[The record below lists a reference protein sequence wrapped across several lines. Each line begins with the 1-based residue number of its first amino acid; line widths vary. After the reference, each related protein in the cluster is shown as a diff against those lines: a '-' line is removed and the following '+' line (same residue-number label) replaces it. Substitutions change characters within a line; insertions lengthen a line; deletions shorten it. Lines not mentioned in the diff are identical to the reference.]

1 LKILDRY
8 ILLAYL
14 KTFFSVFIILM
25 FIFVLQTIWLY
36 IAELAGKDLD
46 STIVLKFLWFVSPTL
61 IPLVLPLTILV
72 ASLMVFGSLSE
83 HYEFAAMKSTGISL
97 QRAMGSLMFFIVILS
112 AIAFIF
118 ANNIIP
124 YSQYKFKN
132 LRRNISQVSPAM
144 AITEGQFSP
153 IGDDFNIKVEKKTGE
168 NGQYLDQVIIH
179 TKNNINPNKNATVI
193 IAEKGELKSQLG
205 SNTLS
210 LVLMNGNYYDDILT
224 RNTHKNSK
232 LPFVKS
238 YFDEYTLHID
248 LSKINDVDIEKE
260 NDFNDQNMFTISELR
275 KEIDSLASRYSYDI
289 RTFTEETYFRTGLTQ
304 LYLKRNQ
311 ATSNIEEVI
320 FETRDDLLDQF
331 DVKTQEELLS
341 LAINNVN
348 HTKQQVLSKKKDF
361 AKKVTQLNKHE
372 IALHEKYVLAIA
384 CVVLFFVGAPLGA
397 IIRKG
402 GMGLPMV
409 VAISLFLTYHF
420 IGIFAKNSAA
430 DGTLHPLIASWLSTL
445 ILMPLGVWLTLRATS
460 DQGIFDTDAFIAGIT
475 RPFRRLIKYKKN
487 KKIK

>member
-1 LKILDRY
+1 
-8 ILLAYL
+8 
-14 KTFFSVFIILM
+14 
-25 FIFVLQTIWLY
+25 
-36 IAELAGKDLD
+36 
-46 STIVLKFLWFVSPTL
+46 
-61 IPLVLPLTILV
+61 
-72 ASLMVFGSLSE
+72 
-83 HYEFAAMKSTGISL
+83 
-97 QRAMGSLMFFIVILS
+97 
-112 AIAFIF
+112 
-118 ANNIIP
+118 
-124 YSQYKFKN
+124 
-132 LRRNISQVSPAM
+132 
-144 AITEGQFSP
+144 
-153 IGDDFNIKVEKKTGE
+153 
-168 NGQYLDQVIIH
+168 
-179 TKNNINPNKNATVI
+179 
-193 IAEKGELKSQLG
+193 
-205 SNTLS
+205 
-210 LVLMNGNYYDDILT
+210 
-224 RNTHKNSK
+224 
-232 LPFVKS
+232 
-238 YFDEYTLHID
+238 
-248 LSKINDVDIEKE
+248 

-445 ILMPLGVWLTLRATS
+445 ILMPLGVWL
-460 DQGIFDTDAFIAGIT
+460 
-475 RPFRRLIKYKKN
+475 
-487 KKIK
+487 